1 MMDFKDPQVQ
11 KAIII
16 GILLVIVGY
25 IYFFTSF
32 MPFFYRPMR
41 VKIERLSTDYEK
53 MSAELEKARRTVGNL
68 EKLEAEFDKLHEKWV
83 AAQSMLPQEKEVANL
98 LRKVTRAGNQAGV
111 EFLLFEP
118 QTPVQREF
126 LTENPVKVK
135 VHGQYHELGI
145 FLSKV
150 ANLER
155 IINVS
160 GLHVKAVEPSG
171 GTKKGKMPSYFTIE
185 AEMTLTAYTLL
196 EGGESENED
205 SKESS

>member
-1 MMDFKDPQVQ
+1 MDIKDPQVQ

-32 MPFFYRPMR
+32 MPFFYRPMK
-41 VKIERLSTDYEK
+41 VKIESLSVDYDK
-53 MSAELEKARRTVGNL
+53 MSTELEKARRTVGNL
-68 EKLEAEFDKLHEKWV
+68 ANLEAEFNKLHEQWIV
-83 AAQSMLPQEKEVANL
+83 AQGMLPLEKEVAEL
-98 LRKVTRAGNQAGV
+98 LRKVTRAGHQAGV

-118 QTPVQREF
+118 QIPVQKEF

-135 VHGQYHELGI
+135 IQGHYHELGI

-155 IINVS
+155 IVNVS
-160 GLHVKAVEPSG
+160 HLHVESISNG
-171 GTKKGKMPSYFTIE
+171 GKKKKGNFENYNTIE

-205 SKESS
+205 SEKKS

>member
-1 MMDFKDPQVQ
+1 MDFKDPQVQ
-11 KAIII
+11 KALII

-53 MSAELEKARRTVGNL
+53 MSAELEKARKTVGNL
-68 EKLEAEFDKLHEKWV
+68 AKLEAEFDKLHEKWV

-118 QTPVQREF
+118 QQPLQKEF

-135 VHGQYHELGI
+135 VNGQYHELGI

-150 ANLER
+150 ANLDR
-155 IINVS
+155 IVNVS
-160 GLHVKAVEPSG
+160 ALHVTAVDKKVKGAQGKAK
-171 GTKKGKMPSYFTIE
+171 TYNTIE

-205 SKESS
+205 SKKSS

>member
-1 MMDFKDPQVQ
+1 MDFKDPQVQ

-16 GILLVIVGY
+16 GILLVITGY

-32 MPFFYRPMR
+32 MPFFYRPMK

-53 MSAELEKARRTVGNL
+53 MNAELEKARRTVGNL
-68 EKLEAEFDKLHEKWV
+68 EKLEVEFNKLHGKWV

-118 QTPVQREF
+118 QTPVQKEF
-126 LTENPVKVK
+126 LMENPVKVK

-150 ANLER
+150 ANLNR

-160 GLHVKAVEPSG
+160 ALHVKAIDETG
-171 GTKKGKMPSYFTIE
+171 GKKKGKVLTYYTIE

-196 EGGESENED
+196 EGGGSENED
-205 SKESS
+205 SEKSS

>member
-1 MMDFKDPQVQ
+1 MDIKDPQVQ
-11 KAIII
+11 KAIIV

-25 IYFFTSF
+25 LYFFSSF
-32 MPFFYRPMR
+32 MPFFYKPMK
-41 VKIERLSTDYEK
+41 VQIDRLSTDYEK

-68 EKLEAEFDKLHEKWV
+68 AKLEAEFEKLHEKWV
-83 AAQSMLPQEKEVANL
+83 VAQGMLPQEKEIAGL

-118 QTPVQREF
+118 QNPVQKEF

-135 VHGQYHELGI
+135 IHGQYHELGI

-150 ANLER
+150 ANLDR

-160 GLHVKAVEPSG
+160 HLHVMSLEDH
-171 GTKKGKMPSYFTIE
+171 KKGKKEELREYNTIE
-185 AEMTLTAYTLL
+185 AEMTLTAYTLV
-196 EGGESENED
+196 EGGESEHED